1 MGSTYINIHHMYLRQ
16 IGNHS
21 QSHSKVKFLLL
32 FGFSAAQM
40 VVIVSLRFHYSPSRR
55 EMRRTGRRSGVHFIM
70 FLQSQGERGE
80 PKLNLLTRMA
90 FSLTSTNVAFQK
102 SKGTRFLR
110 QMLQALEKAGP
121 AKQK

>member
-1 MGSTYINIHHMYLRQ
+1 MYLRQ

-32 FGFSAAQM
+32 FGFSAAPM

-110 QMLQALEKAGP
+110 QMLQALEIEKAEP

>member
-1 MGSTYINIHHMYLRQ
+1 M
-16 IGNHS
+16 GNHS
-21 QSHSKVKFLLL
+21 QILSKVEFLLL
-32 FGFSAAQM
+32 FGFSAAEM

-110 QMLQALEKAGP
+110 QMLQALEKDEP
-121 AKQK
+121 AKHK